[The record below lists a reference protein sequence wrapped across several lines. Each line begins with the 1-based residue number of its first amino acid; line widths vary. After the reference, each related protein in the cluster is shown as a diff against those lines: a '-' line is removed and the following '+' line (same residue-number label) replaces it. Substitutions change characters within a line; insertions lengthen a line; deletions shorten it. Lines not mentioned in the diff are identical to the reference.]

1 VNKIQSTRLLIK
13 KRYLKLQLLIF
24 IIFTSELA
32 FSDQTIN
39 EASFQAIPQT
49 VVSSLKKNQIPP
61 EALSISITEIPTELD
76 QLHNTKNILEWRS
89 NIAMNPASTMKLVTT
104 IASLDILGPQY
115 QWTTNIY
122 TDGVIENSTLIG
134 NIYFQGDGDPRL
146 TSDELNKLMLSLKAI
161 GIEKIDG
168 NLIFDRSAY
177 SPKDMEHIT
186 IDGETTRSYNLPPDP
201 LLYSFRTLSF
211 ELIKNSSSNSVD
223 ITLDPPLALFK
234 IDNKLKLID
243 GQCDEWREKL
253 QFRILSP
260 KNNLDNNNQLTAQFL
275 GTFAKSC
282 PDIDFNIVNL
292 DPNTFLTKGIAAAWE
307 RNGGIWGKSPTGV
320 DGSVPT
326 RATLLLSFKGSHLS
340 DVVMDVNKHSNN
352 VMARQLLL
360 TLSLNQKGKPATTDN
375 GEIVVN
381 EWLTSKGLNFND
393 LNLENG
399 SGLSRTETISTRNLT
414 DLLITARHLSI
425 SNDFFKSLPVAG
437 TDGTMKDRLVPY
449 FKKYESLSVPPQA
462 RIKTGSLTQVRAISG
477 YVISKSGKMYAAS
490 SFINH
495 PNSSRGREAHDQLLI
510 WLLEDGPATK
520 QIKVHPSQK

>member
-1 VNKIQSTRLLIK
+1 MS
-13 KRYLKLQLLIF
+13 
-24 IIFTSELA
+24 FTFELA
-32 FSDQTIN
+32 FSSQTISTA
-39 EASFQAIPQT
+39 EYQTIPQT
-49 VVSSLKKNQIPP
+49 VASSLKKNQIPK
-61 EALSISITEIPTELD
+61 EALSISITEILTELD
-76 QLHNTKNILEWRS
+76 QPHKVNNILEWRS
-89 NIAMNPASTMKLVTT
+89 NSAMKPASTMKLVTT

-115 QWTTNIY
+115 QWTTNVY

-146 TSDELNKLMLSLKAI
+146 TSDELNKLMLEFRGL

-177 SPKDMEHIT
+177 SSKDMEHIT

-211 ELIKNSSSNSVD
+211 ELIKNLSSNLVD

-234 IDNKLKLID
+234 IDNRLKLTD
-243 GQCDEWREKL
+243 GPCDAWREKL

-260 KNNLDNNNQLTAQFL
+260 GNNLDNNSQLTAQFL

-282 PDIDFNIVNL
+282 PDMDFNIVNL
-292 DPNTFLTKGIAAAWE
+292 DPNTFLTKGIVAAWE
-307 RNGGIWGKSPTGV
+307 RNGGAWGKSPIGV
-320 DGSVPT
+320 DGSIPT
-326 RATLLLSFKGSHLS
+326 GSNLLLSFKGSRLS
-340 DVVMDVNKHSNN
+340 DVVMDINKHSIN

-381 EWLTSKGLNFND
+381 EWLNSKGLNFST
-393 LNLENG
+393 LNMENG
-399 SGLSRTETISTRNLT
+399 SGLSRTETISTKNLT
-414 DLLITARHLSI
+414 DLLITTRHLSI
-425 SNDFFKSLPVAG
+425 SNDFFESLPVAG

-449 FKKYESLSVPPQA
+449 LKKYESSDTPPQA
-462 RIKTGSLTQVRAISG
+462 RIKTGTLSQVRAIAG

-510 WLLEDGPATK
+510 WLLDDGPISSQTK
-520 QIKVHPSQK
+520 KQPSQK